1 MSIFK
6 KERQLSLLAH
16 PKNFIKKHKIPD
28 KAPTKIPSIKEVS
41 ALDSALGKTKIL

>member
-16 PKNFIKKHKIPD
+16 PKNFTKKHKIPD
-28 KAPTKIPSIKEVS
+28 KALTKIPSIKEEL
-41 ALDSALGKTKIL
+41 ALDSALGKKKIL